1 MGKVRF
7 AALGIVALFSVFGA
21 AQISAI
27 GKPVR
32 TEEVS
37 HPLPASLSPNHP
49 AGQADAGW
57 LTARPMPLRERN
69 AHPGPLRSHTVE
81 YDFETGRPRHVL
93 ETLFNDATTEPV
105 EGSSGMTPQ
114 PPSRGETKDWNI
126 VIGVDGRKRVT
137 NAGLFPWRTMTKL
150 RMRFNGQDY
159 IGSGILI
166 ANKYVL
172 TAGHNVYDRTLGGYA
187 DRIEVI
193 PAMTGTFAPYGK
205 AIAKR
210 MRTFSGWTNNE
221 SSAWDMA
228 LITLDKEIGK
238 STGFLG
244 YANYNNAQLNRA
256 YVTIAGYPFDKDNGN
271 RMWYMS
277 GNLLRL
283 YTHELNYTID
293 TAGGQSGSGIWRVV
307 NGKRYVIG
315 VHAYGVSANPP
326 YNGGTRIEANKFNSI
341 KNWIASGS

>member
-1 MGKVRF
+1 MGKARF
-7 AALGIVALFSVFGA
+7 AVLGVVALSWVYGA

-32 TEEVS
+32 AEDLS
-37 HPLPASLSPNHP
+37 HPLAAPLSPDHP
-49 AGQADAGW
+49 AAQADPGW

-81 YDFETGRPRHVL
+81 FDFETGRPRHVL
-93 ETLFNDATTEPV
+93 ESLFLDPASNV
-105 EGSSGMTPQ
+105 SEGYAGATPQ
-114 PPSRGETKDWNI
+114 PPSTGGTKDWHI
-126 VIGVDGRKRVT
+126 VIGTDGRRRVE
-137 NAGLFPWRTMTKL
+137 NAGLFPWRTIAKL

-193 PAMTGTFAPYGK
+193 PGMTGTFAPYGK

-228 LITLDKEIGK
+228 LITLDREIGK
-238 STGFLG
+238 STGYLG
-244 YANYNNAQLNRA
+244 YANYDNAQLNRA
-256 YVTIAGYPFDKDNGN
+256 YVTIAGYPFDRDNGT
-271 RMWYMS
+271 RMWFMS
-277 GNLLRL
+277 GLLLRR
-283 YTHELNYTID
+283 YPHELNYSID

-326 YNGGTRIEANKFNSI
+326 YNGGTRIEATKFNAI